1 MSGEAELN
9 IEDTAALQDYLHR
22 TGRVAPTSTFNSRV
36 LSGGVSCR
44 TVLVEFADGRA
55 WVLKQALA
63 RLRVQADW
71 FSDPARIHREA
82 AGLRWLAHLAPA
94 GATVDF
100 VFEDPAA
107 HVLAMTA
114 VPTPH
119 ANWKALLL
127 ERGPEADHARQF
139 GRLLGTIHRTAAAQ
153 AMALRAEFADLTFFE
168 QLRLEAYYRATAA
181 KVPAAAEFYA
191 RLVADTLAHRETLV
205 HGDFS
210 PKNVLIHGGRLVLL
224 DHEVIH
230 WGDPGFDLGFAL
242 THLLAKARHVPGRRE
257 AFAQA
262 AGEFWA
268 AYAAETSGLF
278 QGLEP
283 RAVRHTLGC
292 LLARVD
298 GRSPLEYLTPA
309 ERTAQR
315 AAVLDQISAPPLAVG
330 GLIAIMT
337 AAPA

>member
-9 IEDTAALQDYLHR
+9 IEDTAALQGYLRR
-22 TGRVAPTSTFNSRV
+22 TGHITPTSVINARV
-36 LSGGVSCR
+36 LAGGVSCR
-44 TVLVEFADGRA
+44 TVLVDRDDGPA

-71 FSDPARIHREA
+71 FSDPVRIHREA
-82 AGLRWLAHLAPA
+82 AGLRWLARLAPP

-114 VPTPH
+114 VPAPH

-127 ERGPEADHARQF
+127 ARGPEADHARQF
-139 GRLLGTIHRTAAAQ
+139 GRLLGTIHRAAAAQ
-153 AMALRAEFADLTFFE
+153 AAALRAEFADLTFFE

-181 KVPAAAEFYA
+181 KVSATADFYA
-191 RLVADTLAHRETLV
+191 RLIADTLAHRETLV

-210 PKNVLIHGGRLVLL
+210 PKNVLIHRDRLVLL

-242 THLLAKARHVPGRRE
+242 THLLAKARHVSNRRE

-262 AGEFWA
+262 ARDFWA
-268 AYAAETSGLF
+268 AYATETTGLF
-278 QGLEP
+278 PGLEP

-292 LLARVD
+292 MLARVD
-298 GRSPLEYLTPA
+298 GRSPLEYLTPVA
-309 ERTAQR
+309 RAAQR
-315 AAVLDQISAPPLAVG
+315 AAVLAQISAPPLAVG
-330 GLIAIMT
+330 DLIAIMT

>member
-1 MSGEAELN
+1 MTPDADLD
-9 IEDTAALQDYLHR
+9 IESPTALRAYLER
-22 TGRVAPTSTFNSRV
+22 TGRIAPTTAVRSRV

-71 FSDPARIHREA
+71 FSDPVRIHREA
-82 AGLRWLAHLAPA
+82 AGLRWLARLAPP

-100 VFEDPAA
+100 VFEDHLV

-114 VPTPH
+114 VPAPF
-119 ANWKALLL
+119 ANWKTLLL
-127 ERGPEADHARQF
+127 EHGPEADHARQF
-139 GRLLGTIHRTAAAQ
+139 GRLLGTIHRTAVREAG
-153 AMALRAEFADLTFFE
+153 ALRTEFDDVTFFD

-181 KVPAAAEFYA
+181 QVPAAADFYG
-191 RLVADTLAHRETLV
+191 RLIADTLAHRGTLV

-210 PKNVLIHGGRLVLL
+210 PKNILIHADRLVLL
-224 DHEVIH
+224 DHEVVH

-242 THLLAKARHVPGRRE
+242 THLLAKARHVAGRRE
-257 AFAQA
+257 AFAEA
-262 AGEFWA
+262 ARTFWL
-268 AYAAETSGLF
+268 AYSSETAGLF
-278 QGLEP
+278 PGLEA

-298 GRSPLEYLTPA
+298 GRSPLEYLTPP
-309 ERTAQR
+309 ERAAQR
-315 AAVLDQISAPPLAVG
+315 RAALALMAEPPLAVDD
-330 GLIAIMT
+330 LIANMT
-337 AAPA
+337 SAPA